1 MDKTITIALA
11 GNPNSGK
18 TTLFNALTG
27 ANQYVGN
34 WPGVTVE
41 KKEGRLRGHRNVVLA
56 DLPGIY
62 SLSPYTLEEVIAR
75 NYLLEE
81 RPDAIINIV
90 DGTNLERNLY
100 LTTQL
105 LELGIPVVVALNL
118 IDVVRR
124 SPNKIDT
131 AALAEELGCPVVEVS
146 ALKGIGIDEVTALA
160 VDAATGKAAAD
171 CAAADATS
179 VASNAVATD
188 SDADKPGG
196 AGVAA
201 AGGPGAAA
209 GCKCRQK
216 NIPRHTFSGVVEHA
230 LAHIEEEVLHDLP
243 LERQRWFAIKLFERD
258 EMAQELLETEL
269 KAAGLPPLSEKQR
282 AHIETDICRAEAE
295 LDDDAESIITG
306 ERYEYISRILLR
318 CYDKRD
324 HGRLSTSD
332 KIDRVVTNRW
342 AALPIFAAVM
352 FLIYYL
358 SIVTIGTWATDWAND
373 GLFGDGFHVFGRGA
387 AEFAAAEEA
396 YERPGAIKEAF
407 LEAAVEAG
415 AVEQSASSEEDEEI
429 VLIPDKA
436 RAVTAVAVLHD
447 EDGGV
452 LEEIPVDYDAY
463 LAVAD
468 VEEPDPA
475 DFGTWA
481 RGIPVIVEGWL
492 ESANAAPW
500 LKDLI
505 VHGIIA
511 GVGAVLGFVP
521 QMIVLFL

>member
-56 DLPGIY
+56 DLPGISTLY
-62 SLSPYTLEEVIAR
+62 HLILWRRSLPEIISSG
-75 NYLLEE
+75 

-90 DGTNLERNLY
+90 DGTNLKRNLY

-124 SPNKIDT
+124 SPNTIDT
-131 AALAEELGCPVVEVS
+131 VALAEELGCPVVEVS

-160 VDAATGKAAAD
+160 VEAAISASSASKVAS
-171 CAAADATS
+171 ATS
-179 VASNAVATD
+179 AAGTAE
-188 SDADKPGG
+188 ADKPDTTTGADGAVSTTVTADPGTTATDKSG
-196 AGVAA
+196 AGD
-201 AGGPGAAA
+201 PGATA
-209 GCKCRQK
+209 CKQR

-230 LAHIEEEVLHDLP
+230 LAHIEEEVLHDCAG
-243 LERQRWFAIKLFERD
+243 RQRWFAIKLFERD
-258 EMAQELLETEL
+258 EMAKELLDTEL
-269 KAAGLPPLSEKQR
+269 KTAGLPLITEKQR

-295 LDDDAESIITG
+295 LDDDAESIITS
-306 ERYEYISRILLR
+306 ERYEYISRILRR

-324 HGRLSTSD
+324 HGRLTTSD

-387 AEFAAAEEA
+387 TEFAEAEEA

-415 AVEQSASSEEDEEI
+415 AVEESDSSEEDAEI

-436 RAVTAVAVLHD
+436 RTVTAVAVLRD
-447 EDGGV
+447 EDGV
-452 LEEIPVDYDAY
+452 CWRRSP
-463 LAVAD
+463 
-468 VEEPDPA
+468 
-475 DFGTWA
+475 
-481 RGIPVIVEGWL
+481 
-492 ESANAAPW
+492 
-500 LKDLI
+500 
-505 VHGIIA
+505 
-511 GVGAVLGFVP
+511 
-521 QMIVLFL
+521 